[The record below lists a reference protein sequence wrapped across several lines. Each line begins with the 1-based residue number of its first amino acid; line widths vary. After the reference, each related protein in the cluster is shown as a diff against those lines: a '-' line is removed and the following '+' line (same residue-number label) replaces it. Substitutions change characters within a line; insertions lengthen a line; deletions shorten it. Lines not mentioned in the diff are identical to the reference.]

1 MRDPISAPLDL
12 VFLAISLLVLLT
24 VAVNPQRAFVILN
37 AFSHAKPP
45 SDAVF
50 TAIRFIACFCAT
62 GIVVLL
68 LAHFLRAH

>member
-12 VFLAISLLVLLT
+12 VFLAISLLVMLM
-24 VAVNPQRAFVILN
+24 VAVNPQRVFVVLN
-37 AFSHAKPP
+37 ASSHAKPP

-50 TAIRFIACFCAT
+50 TAIRFIAGFCAV